1 MDLSSFTPDQIAQLK
16 ALLGNQQSNADG
28 RSPFVPRQRHN
39 LLDKPGIKDEFGRY
53 IPTPLFIPS
62 AEGIHGALEPPPFQ
76 QLLWS
81 PPNRNGEQTEVT
93 ARSAKEVDDY
103 IKLGY
108 VTKPPAGHEVDPLE
122 QIQAQ
127 FDALSEEDQ
136 RLLIEAQ
143 AQDKKARLQAALAN
157 LSEKDLEQLLG
168 KAQKRGPGRPKKQI
182 A

>member
-1 MDLSSFTPDQIAQLK
+1 M
-16 ALLGNQQSNADG
+16 DG
-28 RSPFVPRQRHN
+28 RSAFAPRQRHN

-62 AEGIHGALEPPPFQ
+62 AEGLHGVLEPPPFL

-81 PPNRNGEQTEVT
+81 PPNRNGDCTEVT
-93 ARSAKEVDDY
+93 AHSPKEVSEY
-103 IKLGY
+103 IAQGY
-108 VTKPPAGHEVDPLE
+108 VTKAPAGHEIDPME

-143 AQDKKARLQAALAN
+143 AQDKQARLRAALSN
-157 LSEKDLEQLLG
+157 LSDRELEQLLG

>member
-1 MDLSSFTPDQIAQLK
+1 MDLSSFTPEQVEQLK
-16 ALLGNQQSNADG
+16 KLLINQQTNADG
-28 RSPFVPRQRHN
+28 RSTFVPRQRHN
-39 LLDKPGIKDEFGRY
+39 LLEKPGIKDEFGRY

-62 AEGIHGALEPPPFQ
+62 AEGLHGVLEPPPFQ

-81 PPNRNGEQTEVT
+81 PPNRKGEQTEVT
-93 ARSAKEVDDY
+93 AHSAKEVHDY
-103 IKLGY
+103 IELGY
-108 VTKPPAGHEVDPLE
+108 QTKPPIGHEIDPLE

-136 RLLIEAQ
+136 QLLIEAQ
-143 AQDKKARLQAALAN
+143 AMDKRARLQAALAN
-157 LSEKDLEQLLG
+157 LSERDLEQLVG